1 MTHKRLIATD
11 YDGTLRR
18 DGKISDYDIEKITA
32 WQKKGNYFGIVTGR
46 GDTFIEEV
54 KNLPIKVD
62 YLILYNGAMILDAD
76 FNILEEQFIHRDDF
90 KEIEEIHKKYDGV
103 VDYDVAD
110 EREWY
115 HQYYSQCETPEI
127 ALVIADE
134 INRTMGDRVSA
145 FVNYWHVNV
154 AVKGASKADGVR
166 FMLKHYGLSVDE
178 CAAVG
183 DDFNDIDMIVSL
195 NGYAVS
201 STRAEVLE
209 KAPHVVNSVGDLT
222 DI

>member
-1 MTHKRLIATD
+1 MHKRLIATD

-18 DGKISDYDIEKITA
+18 NGEISDYDVKLITE

-46 GDTFIEEV
+46 GDTFIREV

-62 YLILYNGAMILDAD
+62 YLILYNGAMILDKD

-90 KEIEEIHKKYDGV
+90 AEIEKIHAKYDGV
-103 VDYDVAD
+103 VDYDVVD

-127 ALVIADE
+127 ALTIADE
-134 INRTMGDRVSA
+134 INSTMGDRVSA

-154 AVKGASKADGVR
+154 AVKGASKTDGVR
-166 FMLKHYGLSVDE
+166 FMLKHYGLNIEE

-183 DDFNDIDMIVSL
+183 DDFNDMDMIVSL
-195 NGYAVS
+195 DGYSVS
-201 STRAEVLE
+201 TARPEIISI
-209 KAPHVVNSVGDLT
+209 APHIVDSVGDLT
-222 DI
+222 KI